1 MSMGLVRRNVNI
13 YGEQWLWL
21 RRRAYEAGI
30 SVSAALRDVIAE
42 AMDRVQVDVI
52 HPATGQAV
60 TIDGTMVTAERLE
73 ALAAVMD
80 DDVREAI
87 HRQLAPCSPYEFWA
101 EYVRRAG
108 AEEAGRIWF
117 S

>member
-60 TIDGTMVTAERLE
+60 TIDGTMVTAERRRRKRKGYSMFETRIVQWPDANPPDSVHGSDLPE
-73 ALAAVMD
+73 AVSYDQAD
-80 DDVREAI
+80 
-87 HRQLAPCSPYEFWA
+87 
-101 EYVRRAG
+101 
-108 AEEAGRIWF
+108 
-117 S
+117 